1 MGIIIGVMIGI
12 IIGIIMGIMMGIIM
26 GDNYMIPQSYGR
38 GGLSTMF

>member
-1 MGIIIGVMIGI
+1 MGIMIGLMIGI
-12 IIGIIMGIMMGIIM
+12 IIGITIEIIMGIIM